1 MIQLNDFCQCSDKW
15 NHAAHC
21 PSYKIRFLLAERY
34 RLLAVRVREYAD
46 EAHQQTQDAGDFWRH
61 HAGRRRAA
69 DEIAGWIEH
78 QADEVE
84 RAS

>member
-1 MIQLNDFCQCSDKW
+1 MIQLNDFCLCGEKW

-21 PSYKIRFLLAERY
+21 PSYKIRLLLGERFRLLAER
-34 RLLAVRVREYAD
+34 VKEYAD
-46 EAHQQTQDAGDFWRH
+46 EAHQQTQDAGTLWRH
-61 HAGRRRAA
+61 HAGRRQAA
-69 DEIAGWIEH
+69 REIAEWIEQ